1 MSVPSAEDPVD
12 VVSRRHV
19 NWPTVALLAA
29 VLAVADGFML
39 TSLQG
44 AIGAVERTR
53 GPFSSWMRIS
63 ALLLPVFVVAVWKAL
78 TAAHRRYGP
87 DLSRPRTVV
96 PAALLVAAVG
106 TVVGAGAVAA
116 SSAYDYDLQ
125 VKQLQVM
132 HATHG
137 LRVDHAQGHGAA
149 TGSGGVPASGGV
161 TLPGGVPG
169 PGQDQLSTLAVHVRG
184 VGYATGVLLLTNL
197 LLVGWVVALRGG
209 RLGAGVRPVRV
220 GVWTAAPAERTI
232 GS

>member
-1 MSVPSAEDPVD
+1 MSVHSAEDPVE
-12 VVSRRHV
+12 VLCRRHV
-19 NWPTVALLAA
+19 HWPTVGLLAA
-29 VLAVADGFML
+29 VLAVADGFWL
-39 TSLQG
+39 TSLQA
-44 AIGAVERTR
+44 AIGAVERTG

-63 ALLLPVFVVAVWKAL
+63 AVLLPVFVVAVWKAL
-78 TAAHRRYGP
+78 SAAHRRYGP
-87 DLSRPRTVV
+87 DLSRPRTVAA
-96 PAALLVAAVG
+96 AALLVVSVG

-125 VKQLQVM
+125 VKQLQAM

-137 LRVDHAQGHGAA
+137 LTVDHSRGHGVVA
-149 TGSGGVPASGGV
+149 GSGAV
-161 TLPGGVPG
+161 TVPGGVIG

-184 VGYATGVLLLTNL
+184 VGYATGVLLVTNL

-209 RLGAGVRPVRV
+209 RLGGGVHPVRA